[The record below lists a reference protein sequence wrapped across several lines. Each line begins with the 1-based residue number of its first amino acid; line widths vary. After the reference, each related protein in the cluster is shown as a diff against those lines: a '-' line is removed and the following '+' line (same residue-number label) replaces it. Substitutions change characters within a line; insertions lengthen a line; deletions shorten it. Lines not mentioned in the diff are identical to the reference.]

1 MDLIAKEDLRF
12 LAEKKSEFCI
22 SIFMPTHRAG
32 AQIQQDSIRLKNL
45 LREAEEKLTDGGLR
59 GADASDLLAPVEELQ
74 ENDDF
79 WRHQGDGLALFLAPG
94 EFYLYRL
101 PIELNELTVVAER
114 FHIKPL
120 IPIISGDG
128 KFFVLALSQNEVRL
142 LQGSRFSVSDIGL
155 KRVPESLADALKYDD
170 PERQLQLHTGTSSRA
185 GERSAIFH
193 GHGVGTDDTKNNILR
208 YFQQINKGLHEILR
222 EEKAPLVLAG
232 VEYLF
237 PLYREANTY
246 QFILDDGIAGN
257 PEELSDPDLHARAW
271 DIVAPHFLRKR
282 QEAAAK
288 YLELAGTGRASNDI
302 ESVAPAAYNKKVEL
316 IFIAQGVQQWG
327 AFDRASNK
335 VVLHPHAE
343 PGDVD
348 LVDFA
353 AVHTFLNGGDVHTVR
368 QDESPGGSVTAAVFR
383 F

>member
-1 MDLIAKEDLRF
+1 LNFLQAQEVWFQETVDQEKRLYFGGFMDLIAKEDLRF

-128 KFFVLALSQNEVRL
+128 KFFVLALS
-142 LQGSRFSVSDIGL
+142 
-155 KRVPESLADALKYDD
+155 
-170 PERQLQLHTGTSSRA
+170 
-185 GERSAIFH
+185 
-193 GHGVGTDDTKNNILR
+193 
-208 YFQQINKGLHEILR
+208 
-222 EEKAPLVLAG
+222 
-232 VEYLF
+232 
-237 PLYREANTY
+237 
-246 QFILDDGIAGN
+246 
-257 PEELSDPDLHARAW
+257 
-271 DIVAPHFLRKR
+271 
-282 QEAAAK
+282 
-288 YLELAGTGRASNDI
+288 
-302 ESVAPAAYNKKVEL
+302 
-316 IFIAQGVQQWG
+316 
-327 AFDRASNK
+327 
-335 VVLHPHAE
+335 
-343 PGDVD
+343 
-348 LVDFA
+348 
-353 AVHTFLNGGDVHTVR
+353 
-368 QDESPGGSVTAAVFR
+368 
-383 F
+383 